1 MKIEGAIVFVT
12 GTNRGLGLQL
22 VKALKTMG
30 AAKIYAASR
39 TGELTEEGTIPVKL
53 DITHPDEIAAA
64 AALAQVTTL
73 LINNA
78 GINHAAPLLN
88 PLQDDS
94 ARLEMEVNYFGPLAM
109 CRAFAPILGANGGGA
124 LVNIL
129 TIASLVNMPVM
140 GSLSAS
146 KAAAFSL
153 TQGVRA
159 QLAKQGTLV
168 VGVMPGAVDTDMA
181 KHFPPPKL
189 DPAEAARI
197 ILEAVENGV
206 EDVYPGDMAQGIAQG
221 FASDWKRVEK
231 DFALYLPA

>member
-88 PLQDDS
+88 PLQDELGT
-94 ARLEMEVNYFGPLAM
+94 AR
-109 CRAFAPILGANGGGA
+109 NGSQLLWTA
-124 LVNIL
+124 RHVSRFC
-129 TIASLVNMPVM
+129 AYS
-140 GSLSAS
+140 GS
-146 KAAAFSL
+146 
-153 TQGVRA
+153 
-159 QLAKQGTLV
+159 
-168 VGVMPGAVDTDMA
+168 
-181 KHFPPPKL
+181 
-189 DPAEAARI
+189 
-197 ILEAVENGV
+197 
-206 EDVYPGDMAQGIAQG
+206 
-221 FASDWKRVEK
+221 KRRRC
-231 DFALYLPA
+231 AG